1 MSRRSNN
8 RAASIR
14 RRRLACR
21 GSDANN
27 NNNNAEATQAPA
39 QTHDGRQH
47 FCYALELPGSRRT
60 YVGYTIDP
68 SRRLRQH
75 NGELCGG
82 AAATL
87 RGRMS
92 RGTHAPDAMAWRHMF
107 VVTVEDGAT
116 GDDCH
121 RFGSHEG
128 LSLEWHLKH
137 GRGGG
142 GRAPGR
148 RTRPTSAP
156 QPRRI
161 DLLKEAL
168 ALPKFAAF
176 RDRFVV
182 FAGESCI
189 DAVWAALLDL
199 PFDVCV
205 MDFPESFV

>member
-1 MSRRSNN
+1 MSRRSN

-21 GSDANN
+21 GSSNDND
-27 NNNNAEATQAPA
+27 NNNNAEATAHAQVPA
-39 QTHDGRQH
+39 QTHDGRRH

-82 AAATL
+82 AAATS

-92 RGTHAPDAMAWRHMF
+92 HGTPDAMAWRHMF
-107 VVTVEDGAT
+107 VVAVEDGTT
-116 GDDCH
+116 GDACH

-142 GRAPGR
+142 GR
-148 RTRPTSAP
+148 TRPTALSAAP
-156 QPRRI
+156 QQRRI
-161 DLLKEAL
+161 ALLKEAL

-182 FAGESCI
+182 FAGERCI
-189 DAVWAALLDL
+189 DAVWTALLDL
-199 PFDVCV
+199 PFEVCV